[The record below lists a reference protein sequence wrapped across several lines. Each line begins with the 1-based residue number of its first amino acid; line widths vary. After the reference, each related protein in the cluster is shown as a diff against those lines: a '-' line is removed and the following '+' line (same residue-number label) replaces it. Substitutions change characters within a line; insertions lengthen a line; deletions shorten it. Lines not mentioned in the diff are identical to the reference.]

1 MVEFWVSLIRKMAK
15 IFAKYLSMRAMP
27 SNITAEKKLKFG
39 ENNMNNME
47 ISQEGL
53 ALIKKFEG
61 CELKAYKCSAGV
73 PTIGYGSTS
82 GVSMDME
89 ISQERAD
96 ALLLE
101 DVAMFEEEVNKCVEV
116 PLEQNQFDALVAW
129 TFNLGGSNLRSST
142 LLRVLNEG
150 QHDKVPSEM
159 KRWNKAGGETL
170 QGLIR
175 RREAEGLL
183 WKDEPWH
190 EV

>member
-1 MVEFWVSLIRKMAK
+1 MTEH
-15 IFAKYLSMRAMP
+15 
-27 SNITAEKKLKFG
+27 G
-39 ENNMNNME
+39 ENNMDDFRL

-61 CELKAYKCSAGV
+61 CELKSYLCAAGV
-73 PTIGYGSTS
+73 PTIGYGSTD

-101 DVAMFEEEVNKCVEV
+101 DVALFEEEVNKSVKV
-116 PLEQNQFDALVAW
+116 PLKQNEFDALVAW

-142 LLRVLNEG
+142 MLRVLNEG
-150 QHDKVPSEM
+150 QHEKVPSEM
-159 KRWNKAGGETL
+159 KRWNKAGGQTL

-183 WKDEPWH
+183 FQGKEWH

>member
-1 MVEFWVSLIRKMAK
+1 
-15 IFAKYLSMRAMP
+15 
-27 SNITAEKKLKFG
+27 
-39 ENNMNNME
+39 MNKME

-61 CELKAYKCSAGV
+61 CELKAYECAAGV

-116 PLEQNQFDALVAW
+116 PLQQNQFDSLVAW